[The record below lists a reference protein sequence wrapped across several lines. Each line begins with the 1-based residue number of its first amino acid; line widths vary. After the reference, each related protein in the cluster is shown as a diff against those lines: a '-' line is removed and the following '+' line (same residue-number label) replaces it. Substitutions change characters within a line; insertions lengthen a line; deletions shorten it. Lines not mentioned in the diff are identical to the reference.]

1 SRHGRLDASII
12 LLIWLSEK
20 VGFFATTFSRHG
32 RLDASIILLIWLS
45 EKVGKMG
52 VKTEITQYEKPAN
65 LALREGLAGL

>member
-1 SRHGRLDASII
+1 MLVSSQPPFAASLSPPLSGII

-45 EKVGKMG
+45 EKV
-52 VKTEITQYEKPAN
+52 
-65 LALREGLAGL
+65 LAMRKNVRDIGR